1 MTEELKVERELLSPP
16 GDDILEIIESI
27 KMNRIQLAELL
38 EETIS
43 EVNNLITGEGVV
55 TSNIALKLQKI
66 LGVDAQFWLN
76 REMNY
81 RTRLTRIEQKNHYI
95 NRRRR

>member
-16 GDDILEIIESI
+16 GDDIPEIIESI

-81 RTRLTRIEQKNHYI
+81 RTKLIRIEQKNHYI